1 MLVKQFQ
8 LSEQV
13 MAHARAIGCAT
24 VGQPIV
30 VNETQFRNLENK
42 HLVPEGSAF
51 DIVHGEKKYLYP
63 MLNPHRYYKEYD
75 VSNEGSIFVSRKV
88 II

>member
-1 MLVKQFQ
+1 MPFVGKTV
-8 LSEQV
+8 SIIRTGNGP
-13 MAHARAIGCAT
+13 AKAIGCAT

-63 MLNPHRYYKEYD
+63 C
-75 VSNEGSIFVSRKV
+75 
-88 II
+88 

>member
-1 MLVKQFQ
+1 
-8 LSEQV
+8 

-63 MLNPHRYYKEYD
+63 C
-75 VSNEGSIFVSRKV
+75 
-88 II
+88 